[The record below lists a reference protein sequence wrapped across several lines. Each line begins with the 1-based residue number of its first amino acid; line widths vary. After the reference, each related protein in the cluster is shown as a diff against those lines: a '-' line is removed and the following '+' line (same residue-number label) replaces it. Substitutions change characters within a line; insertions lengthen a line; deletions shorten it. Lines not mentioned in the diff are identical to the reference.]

1 MTTILLLFIFGIVLL
16 VLDLFVPG
24 IILSVGGTLA
34 FLAATARAFTEYGI
48 GGGLEAFA
56 TGAVLLTVALYVEYG
71 ILPKTRL
78 GKKFFLHA
86 AVDGTTQAPVDQ
98 TSALT
103 GQEGVALTPLM
114 PSGQIEVAGR
124 RYEALSLDG
133 HVAKGARLKV
143 TGMQN
148 FSLTVTHLS

>member
-24 IILSVGGTLA
+24 IILSVAGTIA
-34 FLAATARAFTEYGI
+34 FLAGTACAFNQYGT
-48 GGGLEAFA
+48 GGGLLAFA
-56 TGAVLLTVALYVEYG
+56 VGAVLLAVALYIEYG
-71 ILPKTRL
+71 LLPKTAV

-86 AVDGTTQAPVDQ
+86 AVHGTSQTPSTQ
-98 TSALT
+98 TSALA
-103 GQEGVALTPLM
+103 GREGIALTPLM
-114 PSGQIEVAGR
+114 PSGQIEVGGQ

-148 FSLTVTHLS
+148 FSLTVTHSS